1 MSDPVTDPT
10 PLQETHETQNNIP
23 SVSMNPLSTQ
33 EESTNIDPVIEF
45 EDPSTTTIS
54 TTTTQPQLTE
64 EEIRQAKLCQSCH
77 LVDWIYTCPRCLF
90 HSCSL
95 TCVKTHKTAKNCNG
109 IRDKTAYVA
118 LQKYTESH
126 MMSDYTYLEDVSR
139 QSDNLTRSRL
149 STDKDLKGKAAENRA
164 RMFSKSANALGIN
177 FSCLPVGM
185 SRHKLN
191 QSNYSKK

>member
-1 MSDPVTDPT
+1 MSDPVIDST
-10 PLQETHETQNNIP
+10 PLQQETQDQSNIP
-23 SVSMNPLSTQ
+23 TVDPEIQIQ
-33 EESTNIDPVIEF
+33 EESNIDPVIEF
-45 EDPSTTTIS
+45 EDPSQDQANIPAPA
-54 TTTTQPQLTE
+54 PQLSE
-64 EEIRQAKLCQSCH
+64 EEIRQAKLCQSCKKA
-77 LVDWIYTCPRCLF
+77 DWIYTCPRCLL

-95 TCVKTHKTAKNCNG
+95 SCVKQHKTLQNCNG

-118 LQKYTESH
+118 IQKYTESH
-126 MMSDYTYLEDVSR
+126 MMNDYTYLEDVSR

-164 RMFSKSANALGIN
+164 RMFSKSANTLGIH

-191 QSNYSKK
+191 QSNFSKK